1 MHLQSLFSPKSI
13 LVIGVSES
21 HDNLARQIVINLKE
35 FRFPGDVHMLGLREG
50 SLLGGRILTSF
61 DDLPDGIELAVLL
74 TPARTIPDMM
84 DRCGRKGIRH
94 AAVLSGG
101 FKELGTEGAA
111 LEDRLLEVARGHGIR
126 FAGPN
131 GVGLLSPSSGLG
143 AVFAPVSN
151 CWTPGGVSVAAQSG
165 GVGFSYLYGL
175 VSENL
180 GLARF
185 ASVGNKLDLDET
197 DYVEAFGNDP
207 ETRVISLYLESISRG
222 RAFFD
227 VLRSCPKPVII
238 QKTNRTELGRRTAF
252 SHTAAMAADDRIVDA
267 AIRQAGGIRV
277 ASIHEM
283 MDGVKAM
290 MLPDLKGQRL
300 GIISRSGG
308 HAVIAAD
315 FASDAGF
322 ELPPFPEEFLEG
334 IGRSYVNEVIQR
346 QNPLDLGDLFDF
358 EAYSSILEGA
368 LALPDV
374 DAVVMVHEYF
384 SNFDASESRKLV
396 PKAAKLSERYGKP
409 AILVMISDEPE
420 TAQLKQMY
428 SFPFFT
434 SVGSA
439 FKALSAARRRGQKP
453 TMTDGNAP
461 AHALP
466 EGVPEKVRSLGR
478 GEVLHGG
485 FEVLTAAGFPVPEQ
499 RLVRTLDG
507 MEGDLPPF
515 PLAAKVISARAAHKS
530 DAGGVLLGLGDRAAF
545 EAAFEDLHTLFGPF
559 GPGEGVLAQSMAGP
573 GSEWIVGGLRDPNFG
588 PVVMVG
594 AGGILVELLK
604 DTAIRLAPVT
614 LRETREM
621 LGELK
626 ASRLLD
632 GVRGSAPGDREALAG
647 LVQQVGQL
655 MSEYPE
661 IEEMDLNPCIVHEEG
676 LTVVDVRIKLTG

>member
-1 MHLQSLFSPKSI
+1 MHLQSLFSPKSV

-21 HDNLARQIVINLKE
+21 QDNLARQIVINLKE
-35 FRFPGDVHMLGLREG
+35 FRFRGDVHMLGLREG

-61 DDLPDGIELAVLL
+61 DDLPDDIELAVIL
-74 TPARTIPDMM
+74 TPARTIPDLL

-111 LEDRLLEVARGHGIR
+111 LEDRLLEVARRHGIR

-143 AVFAPVSN
+143 AVFAPVTN

-197 DYVEAFGNDP
+197 DYVEAFGRDP
-207 ETRVISLYLESISRG
+207 ETQVISLYLESISRG
-222 RAFFD
+222 RAFFEA
-227 VLRSCPKPVII
+227 LRSCPKPVII
-238 QKTNRTELGRRTAF
+238 QKTNRTELGSRTAF

-322 ELPPFPEEFLEG
+322 ELPPFPPAFLEG

-384 SNFDASESRKLV
+384 SNFDAIESRKLV
-396 PKAAKLSERYGKP
+396 PRAAELSERYGKP

-439 FKALSAARRRGQKP
+439 FKALSAARGRGRKLAMVEGGQASP
-453 TMTDGNAP
+453 
-461 AHALP
+461 ALP
-466 EGVPEKVRSLGR
+466 GEVGEKVRSLGA
-478 GEVLHGG
+478 GEVLSGG
-485 FEVLTAAGFPVPEQ
+485 FDVLAAAGVPIPPQ
-499 RLVRTLDG
+499 RLLRSL
-507 MEGDLPPF
+507 EGDGGELPPF
-515 PLAAKVISARAAHKS
+515 PLAAKVVSAKAAHKS
-530 DAGGVLLGLGDRAAF
+530 DAGGVALDLANREAF
-545 EAAFEDLHTLFGPF
+545 ESAFNDLEARFGPF
-559 GPGEGVLAQSMAGP
+559 GPDEGVLAQSMAGP

-604 DTAIRLAPVT
+604 DTAMRLAPVT
-614 LRETREM
+614 LAEAREM
-621 LGELK
+621 VGELK
-626 ASRLLD
+626 VSRLLD
-632 GVRGSAPGDREALAG
+632 GVRGSAPGDREALAR

-655 MSEYPE
+655 MSGSPE
-661 IEEMDLNPCIVHEEG
+661 IEELDLNPCIVHKEG
-676 LTVVDVRIKLTG
+676 LTVVDVRLKTSE